1 MAVSHSI
8 VDNIRPA
15 IRHALEA
22 LRRYCLRRREY
33 FRTIRHETRITAWG
47 RSEKANG
54 EHNNILQKALVMYLS
69 QKLPSMLRKSRE
81 ANFLLTCTGKEKSS
95 GRYWNKQF
103 GATAEQLEQY
113 SVTLSIPED
122 EWVQVQP
129 GIEIQRVVDDGGEE
143 GDDNRDSD
151 GGARGGGGP
160 SSKQVSDFNIRSSM
174 PDGKARINNFLENA
188 FKWYCEQ
195 VAAQTDHS
203 RYLYLMQIAASGAG
217 SGDGDDDDDD
227 GDGGPKYK
235 RYKLSDAKTFDTL
248 FFPQKARL
256 LHLLNH
262 FTKRTGKFAIP
273 GYPHKLGLLL
283 HGPPGTGKTSLI
295 KAVAHYTGRNIVS
308 VPLGRIKT
316 NQELMDCVFDQ
327 SFKVPGQDMPI
338 KLDFKK
344 LIFVMEDV
352 DAATSVVH
360 KRHRVEKYG
369 GGSTDDN
376 GSDSWEDVGNN
387 DGIAMLLAML
397 ASTQDVKGPVSVA
410 GGQNKGGIS
419 SGYAPL
425 VLEDKTDK
433 LNLSGLLNVLDG
445 VVDCPDRIVIMTS
458 NHPEKLDPALIRPG
472 RVNLKLYLGYIEL
485 PEACEMISH
494 YFGQDLTLAQRDF
507 LEQTWTRANRRQFTP
522 AQLEQLCAEAD
533 TLDQLLGS
541 LSERHTSHT
550 YMY

>member
-1 MAVSHSI
+1 V
-8 VDNIRPA
+8 
-15 IRHALEA
+15 
-22 LRRYCLRRREY
+22 
-33 FRTIRHETRITAWG
+33 
-47 RSEKANG
+47 
-54 EHNNILQKALVMYLS
+54 
-69 QKLPSMLRKSRE
+69 
-81 ANFLLTCTGKEKSS
+81 
-95 GRYWNKQF
+95 
-103 GATAEQLEQY
+103 
-113 SVTLSIPED
+113 
-122 EWVQVQP
+122 
-129 GIEIQRVVDDGGEE
+129 
-143 GDDNRDSD
+143 
-151 GGARGGGGP
+151 
-160 SSKQVSDFNIRSSM
+160 
-174 PDGKARINNFLENA
+174 
-188 FKWYCEQ
+188 
-195 VAAQTDHS
+195 
-203 RYLYLMQIAASGAG
+203 MQIATKGGG

-227 GDGGPKYK
+227 GDGSPKYK

-262 FTKRTGKFAIP
+262 FTGRTGKFAIP

-295 KAVAHYTGRNIVS
+295 KALAHYTGRNIVS

-327 SFKVPGQDMPI
+327 SFKVPGEDMPI

-360 KRHRVEKYG
+360 KRSADEKQG
-369 GGSTDDN
+369 GGTGGDN
-376 GSDSWEDVGNN
+376 DSDGSWDDVGNN

-397 ASTQDVKGPVSVA
+397 ASTQDVKGPVGVA
-410 GGQNKGGIS
+410 GGDSKGGIGG
-419 SGYAPL
+419 GYSPL

-445 VVDCPDRIVIMTS
+445 VVDCPDRIVVMTS

-485 PEACEMISH
+485 PEACEMCSH
-494 YFGQDLTLAQRDF
+494 YFGQDLSAAQREF
-507 LEQTWTRANRRQFTP
+507 LERTWARADRHQFTP

-533 TLDQLLGS
+533 TLDQLLES
-541 LSERHTSHT
+541 LSERHVQSRIHVD
-550 YMY
+550 